1 MKSIEE
7 IKKELASLEEN
18 KLSSF
23 LLNYQEDGR
32 MGVKRLVE
40 SVKKRLEKY
49 QKELIRM
56 EEMRKIEKEF
66 SNCSYICGVDEVGR
80 GPLAGP
86 VVAAAVILPKDLLF
100 PYINDSKKLSS
111 EKREDLY
118 RQIQEKAIS
127 IGIGRVDNLEIDE
140 INILNATMKAMKM
153 AIDEL
158 SVKPDMVLVDG
169 NKLIPNLLF
178 PQKVIIKGDAKS
190 ISIAAASIIAKVTR
204 DREMVYY
211 DKIYP
216 IYGFASNKGYGSK
229 KHYEGLNTH
238 GLCPLHRRSFIHV

>member
-23 LLNYQEDGR
+23 LLNYQEDKR
-32 MGVKRLVE
+32 LGVKRLVE
-40 SVKKRLEKY
+40 SVKKRLEKH
-49 QKELIRM
+49 QKELTRM

-66 SNCSYICGVDEVGR
+66 SDCPYICGVDEVGR

-86 VVAAAVILPKDLLF
+86 VIAAAVILPKDLLI
-100 PYINDSKKLSS
+100 PYMNDSKKLSS
-111 EKREDLY
+111 EKREVLY
-118 RQIQEKAIS
+118 EEIKEKAIS
-127 IGIGRVDNLEIDE
+127 IGIGRVDNVEIDE

-158 SVKPDMVLVDG
+158 SVKPNMVLVDG
-169 NKLIPNLLF
+169 NKLIPNLLL
-178 PQKVIIKGDAKS
+178 PQKAIIKGDAKS

-204 DREMVYY
+204 DREMVEY
-211 DKIYP
+211 DEKYP
-216 IYGFASNKGYGSK
+216 MYDFVNNKGYGSK
-229 KHYEGLNTH
+229 KHYEGLNSH
-238 GLCPLHRRSFIHV
+238 GLSPLHRKSFVHI